1 MSSGTINPKAGVLE
15 LKAVSKSYVQG
26 AETLNVLKGVGFSL
40 AAGQSLALCGPSGSG
55 KSTLLHIAGLLDSPD
70 AGEVH
75 LNGQAVPRSDRE
87 RTLLRQKGLG
97 FVFQFHHLL
106 PEFTAVENVSMPLR
120 LQGVSRK
127 LAEQKA
133 QNWLEK
139 LGLADRLR
147 HLPSEL
153 SGGEQQRVAIARAL
167 VHEPSV
173 IIADEPTGSL
183 DSKNG
188 LLVARVLLDSCREGG
203 ACLLLAT
210 HNRELAE
217 LCDGILQLKDGIVDA
232 AHDEPSYQE

>member
-1 MSSGTINPKAGVLE
+1 MSSAMSGLNQGILD
-15 LKAVSKSYVQG
+15 LKAVSKSYIQG
-26 AETLNVLKGVGFSL
+26 SESLHVLKGVGFSL

-70 AGEVH
+70 SGEVY
-75 LNGQAVPRSDRE
+75 LNGAAVPHSDRE

-120 LQGVSRK
+120 LQGISRK
-127 LAEQKA
+127 QAEHRA
-133 QNWLEK
+133 EAWLEK

-153 SGGEQQRVAIARAL
+153 SGGEQQRVAIARAV

-188 LLVARVLLDSCREGG
+188 LLVAQVLLDSCREGG

-210 HNRELAE
+210 HNNELAD
-217 LCDGILQLKDGIVDA
+217 LCDGILRLKDGTI
-232 AHDEPSYQE
+232 DEGTI